1 MEKEKEK
8 IILQMLYDKD
18 IEDVLKELNTIN
30 DSEMLY
36 VYAYNYNW
44 DSGFEIPKS
53 ILHKD
58 CCDLSTALMIFYSAD
73 GERYLQNKD
82 EKNDRLKEWSIFI
95 KDLYNMILENR
106 FKKSNIKFAPPLSI
120 VQIYKLK
127 KDIVN
132 EEFIFLENIGNKDL
146 NISL

>member
-18 IEDVLKELNTIN
+18 IEEVLKELNIIN

-44 DSGFEIPKS
+44 DIGFEIPKS
-53 ILHKD
+53 ILYKD

-82 EKNDRLKEWSIFI
+82 EKNDRLKEWSVFI

-106 FKKSNIKFAPPLSI
+106 FKKSNIKFTPPLSK

-132 EEFIFLENIGNKDL
+132 QEYIFLENIGDKDL
-146 NISL
+146 NLSL